1 METIL
6 FQDRADATEQLIRII
21 PPLEKT
27 NAIVL
32 GIPRGG
38 VPMAATIAKRLHLP
52 VDILLVRKL
61 STPSNPEYAIGAVS
75 LEKTWV
81 EENYHLSDKEIE
93 QFAADARTVLQ
104 ERNLKYRQN
113 KPFPDLTGKTVLLV
127 DDGIATGRTLLH
139 AIEICREQHPQ
150 AIWVLTPV
158 SSREAAFRVQAKV
171 DRFVCLHQPDPFWGV
186 GRFYRDFPSVADEEV
201 VKALA
206 IEDFRTK

>member
-52 VDILLVRKL
+52 VDVLLVRKL
-61 STPSNPEYAIGAVS
+61 STPFNPEYAIGAVS
-75 LEKTWV
+75 LEKTWIDEKSSANEV
-81 EENYHLSDKEIE
+81 EIDRSIP
-93 QFAADARTVLQ
+93 AARSVLQ
-104 ERNLKYRQN
+104 ERNKLYRQN
-113 KPFPDLTGKTVLLV
+113 KPFPTLTGKTVLLV

-139 AIEICREQHPQ
+139 AIEICQEHQPQ
-150 AIWVLTPV
+150 AIWVGVPV
-158 SSREAAFRVQAKV
+158 SSRDAASRIQPKV
-171 DRFVCLHQPDPFWGV
+171 DRFLCLHQPDPFIGV
-186 GRFYRDFPSVADEEV
+186 GQFYKSFPSVSDKEV
-201 VKALA
+201 VDSLQSN
-206 IEDFRTK
+206 DR